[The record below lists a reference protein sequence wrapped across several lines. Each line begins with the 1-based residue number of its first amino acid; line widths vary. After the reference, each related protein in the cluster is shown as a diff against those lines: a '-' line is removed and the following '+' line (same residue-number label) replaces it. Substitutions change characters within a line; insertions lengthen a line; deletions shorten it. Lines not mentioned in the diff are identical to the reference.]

1 MQQIDIINGK
11 PFKDN
16 LVSSKLKALENE
28 TPVVTNLS
36 YATFANPST
45 TERTFVET
53 SGYVSK
59 EKLFATIDS
68 ISNIT
73 SNISGIQT
81 FTYKLYL
88 GGTVVAQ
95 SVVTVPDALNTLF
108 SVKLDGFV
116 MFSRNNAGSLEYV
129 GTIQAVPVST
139 SATAD
144 VSTITVVN
152 TQSPIVTQATL
163 AGDYDLKL
171 TCTASVG
178 TATTTITSMGGRLTF
193 DKNI

>member
-1 MQQIDIINGK
+1 MQNINITTGK
-11 PFKDN
+11 PFSDPTLLARIKTLEN
-16 LVSSKLKALENE
+16 KTPVIKTISHSTFTNPTTTENTIVETVGLGSKQPLFSALKA
-28 TPVVTNLS
+28 
-36 YATFANPST
+36 
-45 TERTFVET
+45 
-53 SGYVSK
+53 
-59 EKLFATIDS
+59 

-88 GGTVVAQ
+88 GGVEVAT

-108 SVKLDGFV
+108 SVKLAGEV
-116 MFSRNNAGSLEYV
+116 MYSRLNSGANEYV
-129 GTIQAVPVST
+129 ASIVATPLAT

-152 TQSPIVTQATL
+152 KQSPIVTSATL
-163 AGDYDLKL
+163 LGDYDLKL

-178 TATTTITSMGGRLTF
+178 TATTVITSMGGRITF
-193 DKNI
+193 DNRN

>member
-1 MQQIDIINGK
+1 MQNIDITNGK
-11 PFKDN
+11 PFKDKTLTN
-16 LVSSKLKALENE
+16 RIIRLENE
-28 TPVVTNLS
+28 TPSITNFS
-36 YATFANPST
+36 YATFANPGT
-45 TERTFVET
+45 TERTLVET
-53 SGYVSK
+53 VGQVSK
-59 EKLFATIDS
+59 EKLFSTVDS
-68 ISNIT
+68 VSNLT

-88 GGTVVAQ
+88 GATVVAT

-108 SVKLDGFV
+108 SVRLTGTALL
-116 MFSRNNAGSLEYV
+116 SRNNAGSLEYV
-129 GTIQAVPVST
+129 AYMQAVPLAT

-152 TQSPIVTQATL
+152 TQSPIVTQSTL

-178 TATTTITSMGGRLTF
+178 TATTTITSLGGRVTF
-193 DKNI
+193 DKNN